1 MPYLNPVP
9 RSMRRFVLMRLA
21 MAGAALLL
29 VSAAPVRAQVASPAS
44 APSSAPSSPPAAAPS
59 AAPHSTGLP
68 GDEAPAPPRTL
79 RAYWHVWI
87 AFSVAWILLFGYVL
101 MLGRRFARLEAEVGR
116 LS

>member
-1 MPYLNPVP
+1 MPFLKMISA
-9 RSMRRFVLMRLA
+9 SMRRFALTRLA
-21 MAGAALLL
+21 LAAAALLL
-29 VSAAPVRAQVASPAS
+29 VSAAPARAQAASPS
-44 APSSAPSSPPAAAPS
+44 ATPEQIAPPSAAGG

-101 MLGRRFARLEAEVGR
+101 MLGRRFSRLEDEVRR
-116 LS
+116 LG